1 MLFLRVLNAGPKG
14 FTRGSGSPT
23 GLDFGHTPKQELTYA
38 EW

>member
-1 MLFLRVLNAGPKG
+1 MLVLRVVDARPKG

-23 GLDFGHTPKQELTYA
+23 GLGFGHTPKQELTYA